1 MLLACANCFMVPVEV
16 AVDLSFDE
24 SSWYKMLNL
33 AIDTIFILDILVNF
47 NTSYSKE
54 LDTIYDRKL
63 IARKYMKTR
72 FTVDILSAVP
82 LDLIAG
88 IFFSM

>member
-1 MLLACANCFMVPVEV
+1 
-16 AVDLSFDE
+16 
-24 SSWYKMLNL
+24 MLNL
-33 AIDTIFILDILVNF
+33 AIDTIFILDISVNF

-63 IARKYMKTR
+63 IARKYIKTR
-72 FTVDILSAVP
+72 FTVDLLSAVP

>member
-33 AIDTIFILDILVNF
+33 VIDTIFILDILVNF

-54 LDTIYDRKL
+54 MDTIYDRKL
-63 IARKYMKTR
+63 IARKYIKTR
-72 FTVDILSAVP
+72 FTVDLLSAVP

>member
-1 MLLACANCFMVPVEV
+1 MVPVEV
-16 AVDLSFDE
+16 AVDLSFE
-24 SSWYKMLNL
+24 EITWYKMLNL

-82 LDLIAG
+82 LDLLAG
-88 IFFSM
+88 IFLSM

>member
-1 MLLACANCFMVPVEV
+1 MVPVEV
-16 AVDLSFDE
+16 AVDLSFE
-24 SSWYKMLNL
+24 EITWYKLLNL

-82 LDLIAG
+82 LDLLAG
-88 IFFSM
+88 IFLSM